1 MIKPIEIVDILDY
14 IRYVENEF
22 GIFLKNKK
30 NITIDKLERYLNSEE
45 ISLWFYPLDEIDYC
59 LLNDIKVC
67 LVRFSDNNF
76 RLCEI
81 F

>member
-1 MIKPIEIVDILDY
+1 MIKPIEIVDIKDY
-14 IRYVENEF
+14 VKYIEEEF
-22 GIFLKNKK
+22 GVKFKDKF
-30 NITIDKLERYLNSEE
+30 ITIDKLERFLNKEE
-45 ISLWFYPLDEIDYC
+45 ISLWNYTLDEIDYC